1 MFAFTRKTRVG
12 TAAAALALAV
22 TLVATGCS
30 GGSAGGSAGGD
41 GGGGNLAITFLP
53 KNLGNPYFETSNKGG
68 EEAITEFGGTF
79 EQVGPSEA
87 TPTSQVQYIQTAA
100 QQGVGGLVISA
111 NDPSAICDA
120 LDEARSAGV
129 KVVTFDSDTDAKCRD
144 LFINQ
149 ATAEGIAKAQVD
161 LISEQIGDSGQ
172 VAILSAAAN
181 ATNQNTWI
189 ELMKKDLTANH
200 PNIELVDVVYGD
212 DDDQTSFDRTAA
224 LLQTYPNLKGIVS
237 PTTVGIAAAGR
248 YLSTSAFKGKVAL
261 TGLGTPNQLREY
273 VQDGTITSF
282 ALWNPAD
289 LGYLSA
295 YATKA
300 LIDGTITGK
309 EGDSFEAGKLGT
321 FTVGADATVLLGDPF
336 VFTKENI
343 GDFDF

>member
-30 GGSAGGSAGGD
+30 GGSGGGSGSGGD
-41 GGGGNLAITFLP
+41 GGNLAITFLP

-68 EEAITEFGGTF
+68 EEAIGEFGGTF

-149 ATAEGIAKAQVD
+149 ATAEGIAKVQVD
-161 LISEQIGDSGQ
+161 LVAKQIGDAGQ

-181 ATNQNTWI
+181 ATNQNAWI
-189 ELMKKDLTANH
+189 ELMKADFAANH

-212 DDDQTSFDRTAA
+212 EDDQTSFDRTAA

-248 YLSTSAFKGKVAL
+248 YLSTSEYKGKVAL

-273 VQDGTITSF
+273 VQDGTITAF

-309 EGDSFEAGKLGT
+309 EGDSFEAGKLGP
-321 FTVGADATVLLGDPF
+321 FTVGADALVLLGDTY
-336 VFTKENI
+336 VLDSSNI
-343 GDFDF
+343 ADFDV

>member
-30 GGSAGGSAGGD
+30 GGSGGGSGSGGD
-41 GGGGNLAITFLP
+41 GGNLAITFLP

-68 EEAITEFGGTF
+68 EEAIGEFGGTF

-149 ATAEGIAKAQVD
+149 ATAEGIAKVQVD
-161 LISEQIGDSGQ
+161 LVAKQIGDAGQ

-181 ATNQNTWI
+181 ATNQNAWI
-189 ELMKKDLTANH
+189 ELMKKDFAANH

-248 YLSTSAFKGKVAL
+248 YLSTSEYKGKVAL

-273 VQDGTITSF
+273 VQDGTITAF

-309 EGDSFEAGKLGT
+309 EGDSFEAGKLGE
-321 FTVGADATVLLGDPF
+321 FTVGADATVLLGDPY
-336 VFTKENI
+336 VFDSSNI
-343 GDFDF
+343 ADFDF

>member
-30 GGSAGGSAGGD
+30 GGSGGGSGS
-41 GGGGNLAITFLP
+41 GGGGGDLSITFLP

-68 EEAITEFGGTF
+68 EAAIGEFGGTF

-149 ATAEGIAKAQVD
+149 ATAEGIAKVQVD
-161 LISEQIGDSGQ
+161 LVSEQIGDAGQ

-181 ATNQNTWI
+181 ATNQNAWI
-189 ELMKKDLTANH
+189 ELMKKDFAANH

-248 YLSTSAFKGKVAL
+248 YLSTSEYKGKVAL

-309 EGDSFEAGKLGT
+309 EGDTFEAGKLGS
-321 FTVGADATVLLGDPF
+321 FTVGADATVLLGDPY
-336 VFTKENI
+336 VFDSSNI
-343 GDFDF
+343 ADFDF

>member
-12 TAAAALALAV
+12 TAAAALTLAV
-22 TLVATGCS
+22 TLLATGCS
-30 GGSAGGSAGGD
+30 GGAGGGSSEGGD
-41 GGGGNLAITFLP
+41 GGNLSITFLP

-68 EEAITEFGGTF
+68 EEAIKEFGGTF

-149 ATAEGIAKAQVD
+149 ATADGIAKVQVD
-161 LISEQIGDSGQ
+161 LVAKQIGDAGQ

-189 ELMKKDLTANH
+189 ELMKKDFAANH

-248 YLSTSAFKGKVAL
+248 YLSTSEYKGKVAL

-309 EGDSFEAGKLGT
+309 EGDTFEAGKLGS
-321 FTVGADATVLLGDPF
+321 FTVGADATVLLGDPY
-336 VFTKENI
+336 VFDASNI
-343 GDFDF
+343 GNFDF

>member
-41 GGGGNLAITFLP
+41 GGGDNLAITFLP